1 MAQLR
6 RVFGFLVLIGS
17 TSVFAQ
23 SRFQIEEATIDD
35 IHDAIQR
42 GETTCAQVVQA
53 YVGCLRHSLLIGRAQ
68 VLEIVGET
76 AGFQARYT

>member
-53 YVGCLRHSLLIGRAQ
+53 YVDRARAYNGICTQ
-68 VLEIVGET
+68 LVVLAPFAVDRSRSST
-76 AGFQARYT
+76 